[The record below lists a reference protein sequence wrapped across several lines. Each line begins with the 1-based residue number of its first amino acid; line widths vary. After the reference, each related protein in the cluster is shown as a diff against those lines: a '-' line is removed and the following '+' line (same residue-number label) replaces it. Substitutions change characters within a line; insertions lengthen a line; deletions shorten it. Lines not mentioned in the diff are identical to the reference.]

1 MMMNLNGEPD
11 IYLPETSMRAAA
23 KRTRRP
29 RMQQEAF
36 STEENVENTMKLPLR
51 ERPLEFI
58 KSEKLGD
65 TMNVI
70 NLRNNEQERVN
81 GESAE
86 TKEVIEEEITIIKAE
101 NDKAEVRDKK
111 LVKSQQGPEQ
121 EIELEIKFE
130 QEEPISDPIST
141 IPNDQL
147 FFIDDSGS
155 VPKNIKTVQVECE
168 PAKPKHSSPSTA
180 FIPTLSIGHVHLST
194 TQNDKGEILTKLPKL
209 TKKLKNI
216 NSFNPDQSIYE
227 LDELNELED
236 ELLDEK
242 NIGNRD
248 LYKSYQEYIS
258 NVMGNLFDNDEE
270 DDENDDEVFAEL
282 DDDFEE
288 EANFIAEGISKDD
301 SNATIE
307 QSTSTSVQDLKL
319 DDSEEEGKE
328 PEYGFLPEDY
338 ESFDH
343 SLVEVFNIRE
353 GFASCQF
360 HIKSFRLTGTYD
372 TQWVDQELFEDFL
385 AENGMPEY
393 RLNAYFRYIKAQ
405 LEPKDEPP
413 SDYEIPFDDSESEDE
428 EEEEVMQMSSSDE
441 EGLDELVNFTK
452 KYDGVRDLEF
462 ETRTIKTKGKGRKK
476 QLDLDSIAG
485 EFGEALQDQW
495 ARDRERKREKR
506 QNRESNIAAE
516 HSSSSDLCLK
526 YPYTIYIKDIRL
538 ELDEFLGDSGR
549 RSLTF
554 PPLDPHGNR
563 TVQNM
568 AHAFNMKS
576 RKFGAGTRQHV
587 VVIKNKRT
595 YRSLP
600 EYDSIQRYLRQRPVF
615 NRIDQKRPR
624 AEIDNEKSSRR
635 GNPSKA
641 HVKEGDIVGANA
653 PEISGD
659 NFGRRLLIKMGW
671 RTGQGLGLD
680 NNGIAEPVM
689 AKVKK
694 TKLGIR

>member
-1 MMMNLNGEPD
+1 MIMDLNGEPD
-11 IYLPETSMRAAA
+11 IYLPETSMRTAA

-51 ERPLEFI
+51 ERPVEFL

-70 NLRNNEQERVN
+70 NLRNNEQERVK
-81 GESAE
+81 GESVE
-86 TKEVIEEEITIIKAE
+86 TEVVMEEENTIIKTE
-101 NDKAEVRDKK
+101 YDNAEVCDKRS
-111 LVKSQQGPEQ
+111 VKGPEEPEQ
-121 EIELEIKFE
+121 EIKLEITSE
-130 QEEPISDPIST
+130 PEEPISHPIST
-141 IPNDQL
+141 VPNDQL
-147 FFIDDSGS
+147 YFIDNFGS
-155 VPKNIKTVQVECE
+155 VPKNIRTVQVECE
-168 PAKPKHSSPSTA
+168 AEKPKHGSPSTE
-180 FIPTLSIGHVHLST
+180 FTSTLSIGHVHLST
-194 TQNDKGEILTKLPKL
+194 TQNDKGETLTKLPKV

-216 NSFNPDQSIYE
+216 NSFNADQSIYD

-270 DDENDDEVFAEL
+270 YDDNDDEVFAEL

-288 EANFIAEGISKDD
+288 EAEFIAEGISKDD

-307 QSTSTSVQDLKL
+307 QSTSASVQDLKL
-319 DDSEEEGKE
+319 EGEEGKE
-328 PEYGFLPEDY
+328 LEYGFLPEDY

-372 TQWVDQELFEDFL
+372 TEWVDQDLFEDFL
-385 AENGMPEY
+385 TENGMPEY

-413 SDYEIPFDDSESEDE
+413 SDYEITFDDSESEDE
-428 EEEEVMQMSSSDE
+428 EEEEVMQMSSADE

-485 EFGEALQDQW
+485 EFGEALKDQW

-506 QNRESNIAAE
+506 QITESNIAAE

-538 ELDEFLGDSGR
+538 ELDEFLGDGGR

-554 PPLDPHGNR
+554 PPLDPHGNK

-671 RTGQGLGLD
+671 KTGQGLGLD
-680 NNGIAEPVM
+680 SSGIAEPVM